1 MIKKTENNRIIQNLI
16 ALRGNILFI
25 IYNRIKRWGDFY
37 FFGKVFNKTTTFE
50 ASRTYSEEV
59 QYNVLEKKLLSKV
72 YIPEYSGG
80 DCQKNSIT

>member
-25 IYNRIKRWGDFY
+25 VYNRIKRWGDFY

-59 QYNVLEKKLLSKV
+59 QYNVLEKNYFLKYIFQSIVGGLSK
-72 YIPEYSGG
+72 
-80 DCQKNSIT
+80 K

>member
-37 FFGKVFNKTTTFE
+37 FWGKAYRKTTVFG
-50 ASRTYSEEV
+50 ASRTYPEEV
-59 QYNVLEKKLLSKV
+59 QYNVKKKELFSKV
-72 YIPEYSGG
+72 YIPEYRGG
-80 DCQKNSIT
+80 LSKNSIT